1 MYSQG
6 AGRSECLCLA
16 HFFLV
21 YSLWGLAHGMVFDYI
36 WDVSH
41 FISSNLDNHSKS
53 RPGICFYDN
62 SEPSSDNKVDNE
74 DLPFQYPFPTP

>member
-6 AGRSECLCLA
+6 AGRSECWCLA
-16 HFFLV
+16 HFLLV
-21 YSLWGLAHGMVFDYI
+21 YSVWGLAHGMVFDYI

-41 FISSNLDNHSKS
+41 FISSNLDNLSKS
-53 RPGICFYDN
+53 RPGICFYGN
-62 SEPSSDNKVDNE
+62 SELHQVDNE